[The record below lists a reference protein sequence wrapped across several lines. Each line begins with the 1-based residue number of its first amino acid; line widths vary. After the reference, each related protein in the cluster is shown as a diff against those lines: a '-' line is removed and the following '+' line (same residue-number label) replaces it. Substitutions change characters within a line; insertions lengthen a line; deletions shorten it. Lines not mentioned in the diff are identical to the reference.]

1 MSAVIESLSAG
12 QQRGD
17 AVTFSW
23 AELLQL
29 EAACCSR
36 LASLPS
42 TSRLSSKKQRQTL
55 LPDENSSFDAVT
67 VLLLPRSALLLAS
80 VLACMRLQ
88 VGNRWQTASAMLR
101 LLKLRFL

>member
-42 TSRLSSKKQRQTL
+42 SFRLSSKKQRQTL
-55 LPDENSSFDAVT
+55 LPDEKSSFDAVT

-101 LLKLRFL
+101 LLKLRFM